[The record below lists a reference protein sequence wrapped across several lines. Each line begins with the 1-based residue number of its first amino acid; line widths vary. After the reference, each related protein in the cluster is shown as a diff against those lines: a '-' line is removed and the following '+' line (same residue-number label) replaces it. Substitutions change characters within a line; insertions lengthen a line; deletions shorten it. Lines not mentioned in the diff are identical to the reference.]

1 MNDAASDLLA
11 RARESLDDARLLAEH
26 RRRNE
31 SVLTRLALHQ
41 ALQAISAAE
50 GLGASDD
57 VRLDTLLR
65 RVPDDHPQAALVAGL
80 RSGEAQT
87 IAGVAELVE
96 ALARPKPRPAAKS
109 KPAARIEPRA
119 TPEPRNRR
127 EPEPTTSTEREL
139 PEDRPEPDLSGPT
152 ALGLSP
158 QGHGRADPAA
168 SFPSAAFWSLM
179 DQWGVGD
186 LEALRMIGHDGG
198 LTKKGTRPRFRLQD
212 EEAHAYAALRALDR
226 ALVTLGLEPKRW
238 LGSPQNSQP
247 FDGATPLAVLERQG
261 AEGARLM
268 IRGLTRQGL
277 QAGLKQALEQSA

>member
-1 MNDAASDLLA
+1 MNHTASDLLA

-80 RSGEAQT
+80 KSEAAQT
-87 IAGVAELVE
+87 IAGVSELVE
-96 ALARPKPRPAAKS
+96 ALARPKPVAKVE
-109 KPAARIEPRA
+109 ARA
-119 TPEPRNRR
+119 KPEPRNRAEPKR
-127 EPEPTTSTEREL
+127 VPEPEAIEPEP
-139 PEDRPEPDLSGPT
+139 PDDRPEPDLSGPT

-158 QGHGRADPAA
+158 QGHGRADPAS

-186 LEALRMIGHDGG
+186 LEALRLIGHSGG

-212 EEAHAYAALRALDR
+212 DEAHAYAALRALDR

-238 LGSPQNSQP
+238 LGSPQKSEP
-247 FDGATPLAVLERQG
+247 FGGDTPLAVLERQG

-268 IRGLTRQGL
+268 IRSLTRQGL